1 MSGAAVDR
9 ALAILIVAMAAT
21 GLLSLR
27 AGDPGKGWVF
37 VAHDLLAGALTL
49 AVAIKLAQSVPRAVG
64 RRRVVRLAFG
74 LGVALVAV
82 AALTGGYLWVASG
95 EIVWLDVGTAG
106 RWTVLTLHAW
116 AGLVLVPL
124 VVVHV
129 LPKRWRLL
137 RPIRSRAT
145 TNTSRPISR
154 RDLLVGGAFGVA
166 GLSLWATTNAVELL
180 AGGRRRF
187 TGSRLLAPG
196 SMPIATTFLGEPTP
210 AIDAA
215 SWQLTVDG
223 AVARPLT
230 FDLAALRVLGDRE
243 IRAVLDCTSGWAVD
257 TTWRGVPLA
266 GVLEAAGTS
275 SGARRVDIMSVTG
288 WATSIDVADTRDGLL
303 AWSVGGQ
310 PLPVANGA
318 PIRLVLPNRRG
329 LDWVKWVG
337 AIRIE

>member
-1 MSGAAVDR
+1 
-9 ALAILIVAMAAT
+9 
-21 GLLSLR
+21 
-27 AGDPGKGWVF
+27 
-37 VAHDLLAGALTL
+37 
-49 AVAIKLAQSVPRAVG
+49 
-64 RRRVVRLAFG
+64 
-74 LGVALVAV
+74 V
-82 AALTGGYLWVASG
+82 AAPPAGPVAPG
-95 EIVWLDVGTAG
+95 QNV
-106 RWTVLTLHAW
+106 
-116 AGLVLVPL
+116 
-124 VVVHV
+124 
-129 LPKRWRLL
+129 
-137 RPIRSRAT
+137 
-145 TNTSRPISR
+145 SRPISR
-154 RDLLVGGAFGVA
+154 RGLLAGGAFAVA
-166 GLSLWATTNAVELL
+166 GLSLWATTNALELL

-215 SWQLTVDG
+215 SWHVTVEG
-223 AVARPLT
+223 VVARPMR
-230 FDLAALRVLGDRE
+230 FELAALQALGDRE

-266 GVLEAAGTS
+266 SVLEAAGTS
-275 SGARRVDIMSVTG
+275 SSARRVDITSVTG
-288 WATSIDVADTRDGLL
+288 WATSIDVAEARDGLL